1 MTDKTRC
8 LDDLEHLIIV
18 SLNQRQLEPVLCRI
32 DFQNSGLGTAVQ
44 AVDVPALDLD
54 EINSLVE
61 GADNAIVTITISA
74 CVLHHNEDHTYPL
87 RREYLTWFKVE

>member
-1 MTDKTRC
+1 MTDKAGG

-18 SLNQRQLEPVLCRI
+18 SLDQRQLEPVLSRI
-32 DFQNSGLGTAVQ
+32 NFQDSRLGTAVQ

-61 GADNAIVTITISA
+61 GANDAIVTVTKSE
-74 CVLHHNEDHTYPL
+74 CVLQQKEEQTYPL